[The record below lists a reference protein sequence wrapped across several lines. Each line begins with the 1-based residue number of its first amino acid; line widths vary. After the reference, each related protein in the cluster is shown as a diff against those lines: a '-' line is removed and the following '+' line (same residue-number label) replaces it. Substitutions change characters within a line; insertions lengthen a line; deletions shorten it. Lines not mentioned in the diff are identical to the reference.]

1 MSPAARTQF
10 FQSLYAEQHKMTDFE
25 AFHQPFH
32 ALHPVAAHKTPPTAH
47 WVSHLTCKT
56 CILMPLCITCDVKI
70 LDVDPV
76 RDRGLHDLHTER
88 HPLSLGARFENEKI
102 EASNFTVADILE
114 TVKESDYPAE
124 SRVWRSRSV
133 NMWGSSSHERDREG
147 CSHESAVHQDESCS

>member
-1 MSPAARTQF
+1 M
-10 FQSLYAEQHKMTDFE
+10 
-25 AFHQPFH
+25 
-32 ALHPVAAHKTPPTAH
+32 
-47 WVSHLTCKT
+47 
-56 CILMPLCITCDVKI
+56 KI

-124 SRVWRSRSV
+124 SRV
-133 NMWGSSSHERDREG
+133 
-147 CSHESAVHQDESCS
+147 